1 MGIIRLL
8 KRSVIPGQMA
18 VDIVESVIEEKNLVK
33 GMKKIAKETFTEDMP
48 VFADLYNMGRYE
60 GKKQGYVEAS
70 KEYEEK
76 LLLQAE
82 HFINQKELLV
92 NEVSNYEE
100 LLDEYEIEI
109 ERLEGKLNKT
119 ESENQYLSKL
129 LSNERK
135 LKQIDKN
142 I

>member
-18 VDIVESVIEEKNLVK
+18 VDIVKSVIEEKNLVK
-33 GMKKIAKETFTEDMP
+33 GMKKIAKETFTEDTP
-48 VFADLYNMGRYE
+48 GLADIYNMGRYE

-100 LLDEYEIEI
+100 LLDEYEIE
-109 ERLEGKLNKT
+109 RLEGKLNKT

>member
-1 MGIIRLL
+1 MGIFRFL
-8 KRSVIPGQMA
+8 KRSVIPGQIA

-48 VFADLYNMGRYE
+48 VFADLYNMARYE

>member
-1 MGIIRLL
+1 
-8 KRSVIPGQMA
+8 
-18 VDIVESVIEEKNLVK
+18 
-33 GMKKIAKETFTEDMP
+33 MK
-48 VFADLYNMGRYE
+48 V
-60 GKKQGYVEAS
+60 KQGYVEAS

-92 NEVSNYEE
+92 NEVSDYEE

-109 ERLEGKLNKT
+109 EKLEGKLNKT

>member
-18 VDIVESVIEEKNLVK
+18 VDIVKSVIEEKNLVK
-33 GMKKIAKETFTEDMP
+33 GIKKIAKETFTEDTP
-48 VFADLYNMGRYE
+48 GLADLYNMGKYE

-82 HFINQKELLV
+82 HFINQKELL
-92 NEVSNYEE
+92 
-100 LLDEYEIEI
+100 DEYEIEI
-109 ERLEGKLNKT
+109 EKLEGKLNKT